1 MFRGATKFNQNLNWQ
16 TENITNMSACLRKLV
31 DFNGD
36 ITKWKT
42 GNVVDMSEMFWKAS
56 AFNKDISSWNIKKVK
71 DVNVFSNNFELL
83 KKKFRKLY
91 QNRKPEHI

>member
-1 MFRGATKFNQNLNWQ
+1 MF
-16 TENITNMSACLRKLV
+16 TEASS
-31 DFNGD
+31 FNGD

-71 DVNVFSNNFELL
+71 DVNVFFAITLTLL
-83 KKKFRKLY
+83 KKK
-91 QNRKPEHI
+91 

>member
-1 MFRGATKFNQNLNWQ
+1 MFRGATKFNKNLNWQ
-16 TENITNMSACLRKLV
+16 TEKITNMSSLFTEAI

-42 GNVVDMSEMFWKAS
+42 GNVVDMSGMFWKAS

-71 DVNVFSNNFELL
+71 DVNVFFE
-83 KKKFRKLY
+83 
-91 QNRKPEHI
+91 

>member
-1 MFRGATKFNQNLNWQ
+1 MF
-16 TENITNMSACLRKLV
+16 TEASS
-31 DFNGD
+31 FNGD

-71 DVNVFSNNFELL
+71 DVRVCFISQLTL
-83 KKKFRKLY
+83 TI
-91 QNRKPEHI
+91 H

>member
-1 MFRGATKFNQNLNWQ
+1 MF
-16 TENITNMSACLRKLV
+16 TEASS
-31 DFNGD
+31 FNGD

-71 DVNVFSNNFELL
+71 DVTYVLFE
-83 KKKFRKLY
+83 
-91 QNRKPEHI
+91 

>member
-1 MFRGATKFNQNLNWQ
+1 MF
-16 TENITNMSACLRKLV
+16 TEASS
-31 DFNGD
+31 FNGD

-71 DVNVFSNNFELL
+71 DVNVL
-83 KKKFRKLY
+83 FRITLNY
-91 QNRKPEHI
+91 